1 MSTNTEHRAD
11 EARRPEVTV
20 VTTLQVTHVLRDCS
34 DMEEAQLLA
43 AVIARTAREALEEGY
58 REGVLPQGQ
67 PDDISVGSVQV
78 FAFDGESESE
88 SAPER
93 AEA

>member
-11 EARRPEVTV
+11 EARRPEATV
-20 VTTLQVTHVLRDCS
+20 VTTLQVTHILRECRDA
-34 DMEEAQLLA
+34 EEAQA
-43 AVIARTAREALEEGY
+43 IAEVIARTAREALEAGY

-78 FAFDGESESE
+78 FAFDGDS
-88 SAPER
+88 ER